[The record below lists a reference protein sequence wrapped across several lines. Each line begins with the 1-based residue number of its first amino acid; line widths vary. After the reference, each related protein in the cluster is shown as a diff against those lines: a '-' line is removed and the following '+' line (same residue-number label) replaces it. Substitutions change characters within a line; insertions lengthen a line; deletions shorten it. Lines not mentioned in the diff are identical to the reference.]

1 MSNPYLPNSPSSS
14 SNPLFDPYSASSS
27 STSASKLDQ
36 PITRSRTLFFL
47 SVRDSSTTYSSKI
60 RKSNRQYGDTVD
72 IGDDE
77 EQIGLI
83 GGSGSGMSGGKG
95 LPPRWVD
102 LSDEVEEILSRAKIK
117 ISTLDKL
124 HAKHVL
130 PGFTDRSAE
139 EREIERQ
146 TADITRDFRRCTSLI
161 SSVNP
166 GPRAARVEIMTAK
179 NVQRGLAQKV
189 QELSGVFRKKQR
201 VYMQKLQG
209 HAIKNKDLMVASGAI
224 TLKGT
229 DLLDEL
235 QEDEEATQNQLQSQ
249 SQAQSTSAIDIDIQ
263 QRTNEITQIA
273 SSISELADLF
283 RDLGNLVVEQGT
295 VLDSVEYNVQMT
307 ARELKGAEEELK
319 VAQRYQANTGRRK
332 CILFLVLCIIG
343 LIIVLVYKPRS
354 HTSST
359 SPEPTQ
365 SSLPIELPLSSSI
378 IDDNTDIEVTPSY
391 KSVIYA
397 TPTTTEEETPSS
409 RPHRPLPKPP
419 PLFTPVDEVD
429 DW

>member
-14 SNPLFDPYSASSS
+14 NTNQFYNPYSSS
-27 STSASKLDQ
+27 SSSLPSSSNARYDQ
-36 PITRSRTLFFL
+36 PITRSRTLFYL
-47 SVRDSSTTYSSKI
+47 SVRDSSTTYSSRV

-77 EQIGLI
+77 EQIGLM
-83 GGSGSGMSGGKG
+83 GSSSGGKG

-102 LSDEVEEILSRAKIK
+102 MSDEVDEILSRAKTK
-117 ISTLDKL
+117 ISSLDKL

-130 PGFTDRSAE
+130 PGFTDRTAE

-166 GPRAARVEIMTAK
+166 GPRAQRVEIMTAK

-209 HAIKNKDLMVASGAI
+209 QAIKNKDLMVASGAI
-224 TLKGT
+224 TLRGT

-235 QEDEEATQNQLQSQ
+235 EEDEQATQNQLQSQ
-249 SQAQSTSAIDIDIQ
+249 SQSTSAIDIDIQ

-343 LIIVLVYKPRS
+343 LIIILIYKPRS
-354 HTSST
+354 HSST
-359 SPEPTQ
+359 PIPTE
-365 SSLPIELPLSSSI
+365 SSLPVELPLSSSI
-378 IDDNTDIEVTPSY
+378 IDDYLDIGTSMEITPSY
-391 KSVIYA
+391 KSVLYA
-397 TPTTTEEETPSS
+397 TPTTTEETPSS
-409 RPHRPLPKPP
+409 RPHRPMPKPP
-419 PLFTPVDEVD
+419 PLFTPVDEVA